1 MRHDVHLAALR
12 AAAKVAFSMALL
24 NGCAAE
30 DPTEPSTQGAASQDL
45 TGPSGSSANDTG
57 ADRSHA
63 NCAEILSCA
72 FPGPDEYGTP
82 PTPESSEVVAC
93 CDQALGGH
101 NIGGAHRW
109 ACCAAYD
116 PAEGKDHTGASKHV
130 MACTPWGPP
139 VPPSIERLRAKR
151 EQRRAAKRA
160 RAELL
165 AVA

>member
-1 MRHDVHLAALR
+1 MRHDVHFAALR

-30 DPTEPSTQGAASQDL
+30 DPAEPSADEGTAASDL
-45 TGPSGSSANDTG
+45 TGPSSSNDN
-57 ADRSHA
+57 ADRSSTHQS
-63 NCAEILSCA
+63 CQEILACA
-72 FPGPDEYGTP
+72 FPGPDKYGTP
-82 PTPESSEVVAC
+82 PTPESAKVVAC

-101 NIGGAHRW
+101 SLGGAHRW

-116 PAEGKDHTGASKHV
+116 PAEGKDHTGMSKHP

-139 VPPSIERLRAKR
+139 VPPSIDRLRQKR
-151 EQRRAAKRA
+151 ELKRA
-160 RAELL
+160 RRAELL